1 MYLVAT
7 YFAKS
12 ASTNQLLPHLWTHM
26 VWNKVFMAHWHHRR
40 EFPHFR
46 NDIRLLWNNLTCSL
60 ELERIFTGWS
70 CEVVVKRIMIA
81 SRAV

>member
-26 VWNKVFMAHWHHRR
+26 VWNKVSMAHWHHRR
-40 EFPHFR
+40 EFPHFP
-46 NDIRLLWNNLTCSL
+46 NDIRLPWHNLYLQSRTQGFSL
-60 ELERIFTGWS
+60 GG
-70 CEVVVKRIMIA
+70 VVKLWL
-81 SRAV
+81 SEL